1 MGSEFPSDKVA
12 DQLQKL
18 IALSSG
24 AETNSFMRA
33 AEGVSRTPKYGLMAN
48 LTWDTNGEL
57 DVR

>member
-1 MGSEFPSDKVA
+1 VGSEFPSDKVA

-24 AETNSFMRA
+24 TEVNSFVRA
-33 AEGVSRTPKYGLMAN
+33 AEGVSRTPKYYLIAN
-48 LTWDTNGEL
+48 LTWDANGEL

>member
-12 DQLQKL
+12 NQIQKL

-24 AETNSFMRA
+24 AETNTFVRA

-48 LTWDTNGEL
+48 LTWDTDGEL
-57 DVR
+57 DIQ